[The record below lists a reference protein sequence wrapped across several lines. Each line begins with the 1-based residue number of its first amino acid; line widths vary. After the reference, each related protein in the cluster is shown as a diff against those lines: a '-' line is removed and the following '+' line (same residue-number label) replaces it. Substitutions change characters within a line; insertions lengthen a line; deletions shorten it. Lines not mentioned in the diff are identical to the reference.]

1 MDERIRKNSI
11 KRILKNFPQYK
22 LVDNIDNA
30 DLAVIYNTDEKEKFN
45 ILILNPDNRNQIK
58 TNSNEKLTF
67 FFLRHKN
74 ERDRRQIVIN
84 NVGKKHFMLHN

>member
-58 TNSNEKLTF
+58 TNSNEKITF

-74 ERDRRQIVIN
+74 ERNRRRIVIN
-84 NVGKKHFMLHN
+84 NVDKKHFMLHG

>member
-1 MDERIRKNSI
+1 MEERIRKNSI

-22 LVDNIDNA
+22 LVYNIDNA
-30 DLAVIYNTDEKEKFN
+30 DLAVIYNTDEMEKFN
-45 ILILNPDNRNQIK
+45 ILILNPDNRNEIK
-58 TNSNEKLTF
+58 NNSNEKLTF

-74 ERDRRQIVIN
+74 ERDRRQIIIN

>member
-67 FFLRHKN
+67 FFPRHKN

>member
-30 DLAVIYNTDEKEKFN
+30 DLAIMYDFDEKEKFK
-45 ILILNPDNRNQIK
+45 ILVLNPDNRNQIK
-58 TNSNEKLTF
+58 SNDNEKLTF

-74 ERDRRQIVIN
+74 E
-84 NVGKKHFMLHN
+84 

>member
-30 DLAVIYNTDEKEKFN
+30 DLAVIYNTDKKEKFN

>member
-11 KRILKNFPQYK
+11 KRILKNFPRYK
-22 LVDNIDNA
+22 LVNNIDNA

-58 TNSNEKLTF
+58 TNSNEKITF

-74 ERDRRQIVIN
+74 ERNRRRIVIN
-84 NVGKKHFMLHN
+84 NVYKKHFMLHG

>member
-30 DLAVIYNTDEKEKFN
+30 DLAVIYDTDNMEKFS
-45 ILILNPDNRNQIK
+45 ILILTPNNRNEIK
-58 TNSNEKLTF
+58 TNNNEKLTF

-74 ERDRRQIVIN
+74 ERNRRQIVIN
-84 NVGKKHFMLHN
+84 NVDKKHFMLHG

>member
-1 MDERIRKNSI
+1 MEERMKRNSI

-30 DLAVIYNTDEKEKFN
+30 DLSIIYNFDEKEKFKV
-45 ILILNPDNRNQIK
+45 LVLDPDNRNQIK
-58 TNSNEKLTF
+58 NNGNEKLTF

>member
-67 FFLRHKN
+67 FLLRHKN

>member
-30 DLAVIYNTDEKEKFN
+30 DLAVIYSTDIIEKFN
-45 ILILNPDNRNQIK
+45 TLVLTPENRNQIK
-58 TNSNEKLTF
+58 NNNNEKLTF
-67 FFLRHKN
+67 FFLRHKD
-74 ERDRRQIVIN
+74 ERNRRRIVIN
-84 NVGKKHFMLHN
+84 NVDKKQFMLHG

>member
-1 MDERIRKNSI
+1 MEERMRRNSI

-30 DLAVIYNTDEKEKFN
+30 DLSVIYNSDEKEKFKV
-45 ILILNPDNRNQIK
+45 LVLDSDNRNQIK
-58 TNSNEKLTF
+58 NNGNEKLTF

>member
-1 MDERIRKNSI
+1 MEERMRRNSI

-30 DLAVIYNTDEKEKFN
+30 DLGIMYDFDEKEKFK
-45 ILILNPDNRNQIK
+45 ILVLNPDNRNQIK
-58 TNSNEKLTF
+58 NNGNEKLTF
-67 FFLRHKN
+67 FFLRHRN

-84 NVGKKHFMLHN
+84 NVGKKHFMLHG

>member
-1 MDERIRKNSI
+1 MEERIRKNSI

-30 DLAVIYNTDEKEKFN
+30 DLAIIYNTDVMEKFN
-45 ILILNPDNRNQIK
+45 TLILTPDNRNEIK
-58 TNSNEKLTF
+58 TNNNEKLTF

-74 ERDRRQIVIN
+74 ERNRKRIVIN
-84 NVGKKHFMLHN
+84 NVDKKQFMLHG

>member
-1 MDERIRKNSI
+1 MEERIRKNSI

-30 DLAVIYNTDEKEKFN
+30 DLAIIYNTDVMEKFN
-45 ILILNPDNRNQIK
+45 TDNRNEIK
-58 TNSNEKLTF
+58 NNSNEKLTF

-74 ERDRRQIVIN
+74 ERNRRQIVIN
-84 NVGKKHFMLHN
+84 NVDKKHFMLHN